1 MFLLSIRRAATLQI
15 ALIGFTV
22 LIAGYLKSADAAL
35 GTAYG
40 GFAAI
45 LNTALLYWR
54 WSRGST
60 RFHSNVERHVQSFY
74 RSSLERFFV
83 VGLWLALGFAWMRLP
98 PLAVLTGFVVG
109 QLAWLMAS
117 PALRERS

>member
-1 MFLLSIRRAATLQI
+1 MFLLSIRRAAILQI
-15 ALIGFTV
+15 ALIGLSV
-22 LIAGYLKSADAAL
+22 LIAGYLKGVDVAL
-35 GTAYG
+35 AMAYG

-45 LNTALLYWR
+45 FNTALLYWR
-54 WSRGST
+54 WSRGAT
-60 RFHSNVERHVQSFY
+60 RFHSDVEQHVQSFY

-83 VGLWLALGFAWMRLP
+83 VGLWLAVGFALMRLP

-117 PALRERS
+117 SALRERS